1 MSHLR
6 VWGCLAYVHVQK
18 DKRESFG
25 SHMEKCIFVGY
36 PAGYKGWQFYNPITK
51 KFIISERAEFDE
63 RYFPGTQM
71 TTMNSIPTPTSLT
84 FINGSD
90 MPDWGDHY
98 LNKNQS
104 ATSKI
109 STSVISLPIYSP
121 TPSSQSHSL

>member
-1 MSHLR
+1 M
-6 VWGCLAYVHVQK
+6 
-18 DKRESFG
+18 
-25 SHMEKCIFVGY
+25 GY
-36 PAGYKGWQFYNPITK
+36 FAGYKGWQFYNPITK

-63 RYFPGTQM
+63 RYFPRTQM

-90 MPDWGDHY
+90 MPDLGDHH

-109 STSVISLPIYSP
+109 STSVISLPIYYP
-121 TPSSQSHSL
+121 TPSSQSQSLQPPPPPSPSPQLPL